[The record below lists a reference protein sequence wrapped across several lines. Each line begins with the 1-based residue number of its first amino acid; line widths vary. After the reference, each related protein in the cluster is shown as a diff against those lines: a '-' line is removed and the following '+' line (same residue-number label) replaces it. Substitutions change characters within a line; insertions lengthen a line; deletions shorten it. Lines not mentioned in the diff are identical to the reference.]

1 MAKPGEHTYAP
12 ITCARTNPTWSPSP
26 LSSLSATPLPLS
38 VARHCALCLQFQLWL
53 FPLCLPC
60 QHDIWR
66 VDIFIDFGIYSYC
79 RLSVPPRT
87 SSAPVHCPLPFRLS
101 VGIPSCRCFFAAWK
115 LIKNVCSPMLGPIPS
130 HTLCLSLCVRVC
142 GRTRCHIAHTP
153 SGTNWTWAHAGTA

>member
-12 ITCARTNPTWSPSP
+12 ITCARTNPTWY
-26 LSSLSATPLPLS
+26 PLPSVLS
-38 VARHCALCLQFQLWL
+38 LPPLPQPVARHCALCLQFQLWL

-79 RLSVPPRT
+79 RLSVPPAPPLLLSTVPFPSVSRLAFPVAVVFLQPE
-87 SSAPVHCPLPFRLS
+87 SWLRMSAVPCWGPFPV
-101 VGIPSCRCFFAAWK
+101 V
-115 LIKNVCSPMLGPIPS
+115 
-130 HTLCLSLCVRVC
+130 LCLSLCVRVC